1 MVGQNSPFSL
11 IFKGVAQLFR
21 FFSIFLWFVLAEYT
35 PNRLMSRKTRIL
47 YVAHE
52 MQPYLNLSEIANA
65 ALELPKS
72 MQEKGMEIRVLMP
85 RYGCINERRHR
96 LHEVVRLSGINIVL
110 GDTDNPLIIKVASLP
125 QAKMQVYFLDNEDF
139 FQRKYALRDD
149 KNRFFDDNHERMIF
163 FNKGVLETVL
173 KLGWA
178 PDIVHCSGWMSSL
191 IPMYIKKYYKHTAVF
206 KESKVVYTAYESQF
220 TEQLG
225 SDFMEKALM
234 EDVEAADLAPFV
246 GLNDTAMNMGAVNY
260 ADAIVLANDQVDP
273 AVRDHVKASKK
284 PLLNGANQDNLAET
298 HFEFYQKLLADQPAL
313 V

>member
-1 MVGQNSPFSL
+1 
-11 IFKGVAQLFR
+11 
-21 FFSIFLWFVLAEYT
+21 
-35 PNRLMSRKTRIL
+35 MSRKTRIL

-139 FQRKYALRDD
+139 FQRKFALRDD
-149 KNRFFDDNHERMIF
+149 KDRFFDDNHERMIF

-220 TEQLG
+220 SEKLG

-234 EDVEAADLAPFV
+234 EDVEAQDLAPYD
-246 GLNDTAMNMGAVNY
+246 GLNDTALNMGAVNY
-260 ADAIVLANDQVDP
+260 ADAIVLANDQVDQT
-273 AVRDHVKASKK
+273 VRDVVKASKK
-284 PLLNGANQDNLAET
+284 PMLNGANQENLAET

>member
-1 MVGQNSPFSL
+1 
-11 IFKGVAQLFR
+11 
-21 FFSIFLWFVLAEYT
+21 
-35 PNRLMSRKTRIL
+35 MSRKTRIL

-139 FQRKYALRDD
+139 FQRKFALRDEKD
-149 KNRFFDDNHERMIF
+149 RFFDDNHERMIF

-220 TEQLG
+220 SEQLG
-225 SDFMEKALM
+225 SDFIEKALM
-234 EDVEAADLAPFV
+234 EDVEAQDLVPYE
-246 GLNDTAMNMGAVNY
+246 GLNDTALNMGAVNY
-260 ADAIVLANDQVDP
+260 ADAIVLANDQVDQT
-273 AVRDHVKASKK
+273 VKDVVKASKK
-284 PLLNGANQDNLAET
+284 PMLNGANQENLAET